1 MNMQQYGGADS
12 LRLEVSPA
20 CFYLLAYHHLDMA
33 KFESDKGS
41 DILTLSFL
49 NRIVRIT
56 GKNLRRLAIKIQKR
70 EVESVQPKPD
80 KYGLLATDDVWVK
93 AIEIEDKK
101 LRRQVTS
108 LISRCFG
115 SVCSFS
121 RK

>member
-1 MNMQQYGGADS
+1 MNTSPCYERASKNGGADS

-56 GKNLRRLAIKIQKR
+56 GKNLRRLAINIQER
-70 EVESVQPKPD
+70 NIESVQPKPD
-80 KYGLLATDDVWVK
+80 KYSTLANDDVWIK
-93 AIEIEDKK
+93 TIEIEDEKT
-101 LRRQVTS
+101 QPEM
-108 LISRCFG
+108 
-115 SVCSFS
+115 SV
-121 RK
+121 